1 MIRLRMDF
9 RLVKE
14 DKIMIVK
21 EHPILGTCDDETYVN
36 ITVDGKPLQVKAGSM
51 IAPALLAEGIRVNRY
66 TRKEHKPRGIFCG
79 IGQCTDC
86 VMVVNGQPNVRTCI
100 TRVEDGMVIETQ
112 GKEREENG

>member
-1 MIRLRMDF
+1 
-9 RLVKE
+9 
-14 DKIMIVK
+14 MIVK
-21 EHPILGTCDDETYVN
+21 EHPILGTCGNVEYVN
-36 ITVDGKPLQVKAGSM
+36 ITVDGKPLKVPAGSM

-100 TRVEDGMVIETQ
+100 TRVEEGMVIETQ
-112 GKEREENG
+112 NLESPRKEDSRKGKGEENG